1 MTKAIILSIQS
12 QHAFNILNGNKTLE
26 LRSWIP
32 KGYVGWVYVYV
43 TKGKPYLIDF
53 REESM
58 MEQKYELFHKK
69 KNVLGIL
76 KNKVV
81 NSKVAFRFLFDEYDT
96 YYWNEY
102 QGQYRLISK
111 DKERFVSAIMSYD
124 ELCLNE
130 KQVNDYGNEK
140 HLLYTWHIKHLEIFD
155 KPMELKNFHKLSV
168 GKETSAYIRLDK
180 APQSWQ
186 YIYVKGESK

>member
-1 MTKAIILSIQS
+1 MTKVIILSIQS
-12 QHAFNILNGNKTLE
+12 QHAVNILKGFKTEE
-26 LRSWIP
+26 LRKSVP
-32 KGYVGWVYVYV
+32 KGFSGWAYIYV
-43 TKGKPYLIDF
+43 TLKRPVLINKNYISEF
-53 REESM
+53 
-58 MEQKYELFHKK
+58 YEVLDTAVKEYKK
-69 KNVLGIL
+69 SAYQDEVLNG
-76 KNKVV
+76 KVV
-81 NSKVAFRFLFDEYDT
+81 ARFWFDEYET

-186 YIYVKGESK
+186 YVYVKGESK